1 MQSQVQELLEGRGY
15 GRVQTNVRAAEIYYK
30 YIEGTYQVVLAIGED
45 EEQELT
51 VPKLQHIIERTA
63 MLFYH
68 PKGQL
73 PEAQAERPV
82 CNVNI
87 LTFLYG
93 WNVDRMHILCA
104 NVDNVWAYDR
114 GSGHLI
120 IYENQPGDY
129 DGLRE
134 FLEELPGS
142 SPAEQE
148 REPQPL
154 YESGAPYEP
163 WSKRQ
168 KPTMN
173 ERLLQMKGTWKKC
186 GVTVTLVLLNVLIY
200 IVLEIIGSTDNT
212 AFMLAHGALY
222 PDSVF
227 VKGEYWRLL
236 TSMFLHFGLLHLLN
250 NMVILSCAGSQLEES
265 IGHMKFLF
273 LYLLSG
279 VGGSMLSLYE
289 MLHTQSY
296 AVAAGASGAIFGTIG
311 GLLWV
316 VLRHRGRDKTVS
328 VKGLVFMIALCL
340 YYGVST
346 AGVDNW
352 AHVGGLVTG
361 FVLGMLLTVDFH
373 R

>member
-1 MQSQVQELLEGRGY
+1 MQSQVQELLEGHGY
-15 GRVQTNVRAAEIYYK
+15 GRIQTNVRETEIYYK
-30 YIEGTYQVVLAIGED
+30 YIEGTYQVVLAVQED
-45 EEQELT
+45 EALDLT
-51 VPKLQHIIERTA
+51 VLKLQHIIERTS

-68 PKGQL
+68 PEGQL
-73 PEAQAERPV
+73 PEEQAERPV
-82 CNVNI
+82 YNVNI

-93 WNVDRMHILCA
+93 WNVDQMHILCA
-104 NVDNVWAYDR
+104 NVDNVWAFDC

-134 FLEELPGS
+134 AFEKFPSS
-142 SPAEQE
+142 SPQEQRE
-148 REPQPL
+148 EPQPQ
-154 YESGAPYEP
+154 YEP
-163 WSKRQ
+163 WPKRQ
-168 KPTMN
+168 KPTMD
-173 ERLLQMKGTWKKC
+173 ERMFQIKETWKKC
-186 GVTVTLVLLNVLIY
+186 GVTVALVLANVLTFL
-200 IVLEIIGSTDNT
+200 VLEIIGSTDNT

-222 PDSVF
+222 PDNVF
-227 VKGEYWRLL
+227 LKGEYWRLF

-250 NMVILSCAGSQLEES
+250 NMVILVCVGSQLEEC
-265 IGHMKFLF
+265 IGHLKFLF
-273 LYLLSG
+273 LYLLAG
-279 VGGSMLSLYE
+279 VGGSVLSLYE

-296 AVAAGASGAIFGTIG
+296 GVAAGASGAIFGAIG

-316 VLRHRGRDKTVS
+316 VLRHRGRYKTVTTR
-328 VKGLVFMIALCL
+328 GLVFMIAICL

-352 AHVGGLVTG
+352 AHVGGLVSG